1 MSKRKSCLGIA
12 LMLGLMALTGW
23 MLFRDQPFSRL
34 AGTLSQVRPGWIL
47 LGLALMLVF
56 VGCEALCS
64 RLILGR
70 LGHRVPYHSCLG
82 YSFAG
87 FYFSSITPSAT
98 GGQPAQIYYMSK
110 DGVPAAHG
118 TLNMMLIAVC
128 YQVTVLGYALVVL
141 FVQPGLLTNLGG
153 GLGLLLVYGAV
164 VNLALT
170 AGMLCLMFL
179 PNAARR
185 LARAVLALLVKL
197 HIVRSPDAA
206 QEKLEHQLS
215 EYRRGADC
223 VRHNP
228 GLVPMLLALTALQ
241 LTASFS
247 VPLVVYQAFGLSGHR
262 PFALIGTQALIT
274 LAVASL
280 PLPGAV
286 GASEGG
292 FVKAMALFFGSGLVT
307 PAVLVSRGIS
317 FYAFLLVSGVVTL
330 CVHLR
335 RRRKECLPARPKLA
349 PSLPRTGSKIIADG

>member
-12 LMLGLMALTGW
+12 LMLGLMGPDRLDALPGPALFPPGRHTQPGQARLDSPGTGP
-23 MLFRDQPFSRL
+23 DARL
-34 AGTLSQVRPGWIL
+34 
-47 LGLALMLVF
+47 

-215 EYRRGADC
+215 EYPPG
-223 VRHNP
+223 VRT
-228 GLVPMLLALTALQ
+228 V
-241 LTASFS
+241 
-247 VPLVVYQAFGLSGHR
+247 SG
-262 PFALIGTQALIT
+262 T
-274 LAVASL
+274 
-280 PLPGAV
+280 
-286 GASEGG
+286 
-292 FVKAMALFFGSGLVT
+292 T
-307 PAVLVSRGIS
+307 PA
-317 FYAFLLVSGVVTL
+317 
-330 CVHLR
+330 
-335 RRRKECLPARPKLA
+335 
-349 PSLPRTGSKIIADG
+349 